1 MPSIKAQQR
10 QIHHTLPLQ
19 ISQSLKCHPKNQGN
33 TMSFRF
39 NALSYKDFLNPF
51 YAKAPILDNTYQNFL
66 QSLESYRQNL
76 LKNHSQNEDALVA
89 NALKPFLESLGFTT
103 QVKAKQ
109 KGKSEIDLAITQNDT
124 IEVIFEVKKP
134 NSNDFFTPN
143 NPNCK
148 ALHEC
153 ILYYLRERKNTNS
166 SLKFII
172 ITDCYH
178 FYIFSAKD
186 FEKLFHKNKEFQKL
200 FENFQNPNSLLKGNT
215 DEFYKEA
222 KSLLDSL
229 AYAQSLQT
237 SFNSSLDSNEVSL
250 NGLFWDLTPL
260 LAPQSTESQES
271 KDNPAFLTSFKI
283 FNKDFLLDCFNPND
297 ANDLNKKF
305 YDELL
310 YILGLTQ
317 STQNGKAI
325 IQESKESK
333 ESKASEG
340 TLFYAI
346 KSKLTNKDFE
356 DIIQYIILWL
366 NRILFLKLIESNL
379 VRFNNDTTLKFLNYE
394 KIDSFDKLSELF
406 FEILAKDYTQRNK
419 KSPFTYLP
427 YLNSS
432 LFQKQPIENTLQ
444 ISQLNNDLTLKY
456 YKNTQIKDTNYKPK
470 SGEVKL
476 LEYLFTFLNSFDF
489 GHISTDEEHS
499 ITHKDLINYSVLGSV
514 FERLNGY
521 KEGSY
526 YTPAYITYYMCK
538 QSLEKVVLDKFNAFL
553 DSDEKSLESLSN
565 LLFIKIKQNLSQKDE
580 IIKQAREILLSIK
593 ICDPA
598 VGSGYFLAT
607 ALNVMLEI
615 FSKLNLLGNIMLEI
629 QNDEIFV
636 RNSRFEIIEYK
647 RPTTEQDPNHKIQ
660 KELFTLK
667 KQIIESCLFGV
678 DINPN
683 SCEIAR
689 LRLWI
694 ELLKHSYYTLDSSLD
709 KSIHALQTLPNIDIN
724 IKCGNSL
731 ISYFEVNENN
741 SQGKPRENT
750 LKWLMAQDTGFAN
763 NFKKQIKIYKE
774 SVNAY
779 KEALKDKKEL
789 INTIE
794 NIKELFKN
802 TLLTTMKD
810 YKNLKKNLGE
820 FVSIYG
826 DSAFDMETPFG
837 MEMLRITRKQNFRF
851 QPDLENL
858 EPKKLDPK
866 GQKLLESI
874 HNDFES
880 LEKIRTSQS
889 FEWRFAFPEVLDNN
903 GDFLGFDLVIGNPP
917 YIRQEEIKHLKP
929 HLQKA
934 FSIYKSTSDI
944 YTYFFEQG
952 YKILKP
958 KALLSFITSNKYTR
972 AGYGEPL
979 RAFILANTQILHYI
993 DLNGLKIFDSA
1004 TVDTSIITFAKTPP
1018 SPESNFDYLA
1028 PTQPSLDTDELHAQP
1043 IHQSSLSKDSFI
1055 FQDQANQALKAKI
1068 ESLGTPLKEWDISI
1082 NYGIKTGYNEAF
1094 IIDSAK
1100 REEILNNCKDKS
1112 ERERTSKLIKKM
1124 LRGRDIKRYSYE
1136 WAGLWLICTFPSLN
1150 LDIEKYPSLK
1160 AYLESFRPRI
1170 DQSGEKGCRKK
1181 TSNKWFE
1188 TQDNIAYHEEFE
1200 KEKVVWAEMTNA
1212 PSFIYDNNSFFINQ
1226 TCYFLIHEHN
1236 KYLLGILNSNLI
1248 HSYMKSISS
1257 NLGDGAFRW
1266 IKQYIEKLPIPKI
1279 DSTNKALSDE
1289 IISLVKQILESK
1301 AKDPTT
1307 DTKELESKIDS
1318 LVYKLYHLT
1327 DDEIKIIEG
1336 K

>member
-1 MPSIKAQQR
+1 
-10 QIHHTLPLQ
+10 
-19 ISQSLKCHPKNQGN
+19 
-33 TMSFRF
+33 MSFRF

-76 LKNHSQNEDALVA
+76 LKNQNQNEDALVA

-172 ITDCYH
+172 ITNCYH

-222 KSLLDSL
+222 KSLLDSPQ
-229 AYAQSLQT
+229 YAQSLQT

-325 IQESKESK
+325 IQESK

-731 ISYFEVNENN
+731 VSYFEVNENN

-763 NFKKQIKIYKE
+763 NFKEQIKIYKE

-903 GDFLGFDLVIGNPP
+903 GDFKGFDLVIGNPP
-917 YIRQEEIKHLKP
+917 YISAPSQLENTNLALQRQTISNLK
-929 HLQKA
+929 K
-934 FSIYKSTSDI
+934 YKSLYQKWDLYIPFIELGISKLCKENAICAMIIPYPFTNQLYAKVLRDMITTSFNLYELADL
-944 YTYFFEQG
+944 QG
-952 YKILKP
+952 IKV
-958 KALLSFITSNKYTR
+958 
-972 AGYGEPL
+972 
-979 RAFILANTQILHYI
+979 
-993 DLNGLKIFDSA
+993 FDSA
-1004 TVDTSIITFAKTPP
+1004 VVTNCIIFVSKQKFKNKITISNANENLKIQATLEKT
-1018 SPESNFDYLA
+1018 Y
-1028 PTQPSLDTDELHAQP
+1028 DEL
-1043 IHQSSLSKDSFI
+1043 I
-1055 FQDQANQALKAKI
+1055 QDQKTLVFNTTAQNRKADKHQNLNT
-1068 ESLGTPLKEWDISI
+1068 LGDFCYIS
-1082 NYGIKTGYNEAF
+1082 YGLRPNSDEKT
-1094 IIDSAK
+1094 AK
-1100 REEILNNCKDKS
+1100 GEFKKDDLISNVKDKIHCKEYIEAKDMEKYAIKRIRYLEYNTPRS
-1112 ERERTSKLIKKM
+1112 PSKLC
-1124 LRGRDIKRYSYE
+1124 RP
-1136 WAGLWLICTFPSLN
+1136 TFPQLYENEKIMVNTIGKISCIFDTNNIIHNHSLTSCVLWKDLKGVENNSISGSVKKFSRFSRKEMEKLSLN
-1150 LDIEKYPSLK
+1150 MNLKY
-1160 AYLESFRPRI
+1160 I
-1170 DQSGEKGCRKK
+1170 
-1181 TSNKWFE
+1181 
-1188 TQDNIAYHEEFE
+1188 
-1200 KEKVVWAEMTNA
+1200 
-1212 PSFIYDNNSFFINQ
+1212 
-1226 TCYFLIHEHN
+1226 
-1236 KYLLGILNSNLI
+1236 LGILNSKYANILLANI
-1248 HSYMKSISS
+1248 RGDSI
-1257 NLGDGAFRW
+1257 NIYPEYLR
-1266 IKQYIEKLPIPKI
+1266 KLPIPKI

-1289 IISLVKQILESK
+1289 IISLVEQILDSK

-1307 DTKELESKIDS
+1307 DTKELESHIDS

-1327 DDEIKIIEG
+1327 DDEIKIIGG

>member
-76 LKNHSQNEDALVA
+76 LKNQNQNEDALVA

-153 ILYYLRERKNTNS
+153 ILYYLRERKNANS

-222 KSLLDSL
+222 KSLLDSPQ
-229 AYAQSLQT
+229 YAQSLQT

-260 LAPQSTESQES
+260 LAPQSAESKESKKSTESQKS
-271 KDNPAFLTSFKI
+271 QDNPAFLTSFKI

-325 IQESKESK
+325 IQESRESQ
-333 ESKASEG
+333 ASEG

-580 IIKQAREILLSIK
+580 ITKQAREILLSIK

-741 SQGKPRENT
+741 PQGKPRENT

-794 NIKELFKN
+794 NIKELFKS

-858 EPKKLDPK
+858 EPRKLDPK

-917 YIRQEEIKHLKP
+917 YISAPSQLENTNLALQRQTINNLK
-929 HLQKA
+929 K
-934 FSIYKSTSDI
+934 YKSLYQKWDLYIPFIELGISKLCKENAVCAMIIPYPFTNQLYAKVLRDMITTSFNLYELADL
-944 YTYFFEQG
+944 QG
-952 YKILKP
+952 IKV
-958 KALLSFITSNKYTR
+958 
-972 AGYGEPL
+972 
-979 RAFILANTQILHYI
+979 
-993 DLNGLKIFDSA
+993 FDSA
-1004 TVDTSIITFAKTPP
+1004 VVTNCIIFVSKQQFKNKITISNANENLKIRATLEKTY
-1018 SPESNFDYLA
+1018 DDL
-1028 PTQPSLDTDELHAQP
+1028 
-1043 IHQSSLSKDSFI
+1043 I
-1055 FQDQANQALKAKI
+1055 QDQKTLVFNTTAQNRITNKHQNLNT
-1068 ESLGTPLKEWDISI
+1068 LGDFCYISI
-1082 NYGIKTGYNEAF
+1082 GMVLNADEKT
-1094 IIDSAK
+1094 AK
-1100 REEILNNCKDKS
+1100 GEFKKDDLISNVKDKIHCKEYIEAKDMEKYTIKRIRYLEYNTPRS
-1112 ERERTSKLIKKM
+1112 PSKLRRPTFPQLYENEKILINKIGNIKAIFDKNNIFCDQTNRICILWKDLKGVENKSISGSIKKFSRFSRKEM
-1124 LRGRDIKRYSYE
+1124 EKL
-1136 WAGLWLICTFPSLN
+1136 SLN
-1150 LDIEKYPSLK
+1150 MNLKY
-1160 AYLESFRPRI
+1160 I
-1170 DQSGEKGCRKK
+1170 
-1181 TSNKWFE
+1181 
-1188 TQDNIAYHEEFE
+1188 
-1200 KEKVVWAEMTNA
+1200 
-1212 PSFIYDNNSFFINQ
+1212 
-1226 TCYFLIHEHN
+1226 
-1236 KYLLGILNSNLI
+1236 LGILNSK
-1248 HSYMKSISS
+1248 YS
-1257 NLGDGAFRW
+1257 NMLLNNIRGLGNID
-1266 IKQYIEKLPIPKI
+1266 INPEYLKNIPIPKI

-1289 IISLVKQILESK
+1289 IISLVEQILDSK
-1301 AKDPTT
+1301 AKDPTK
-1307 DTKELESKIDS
+1307 DTKELESKIDN
-1318 LVYKLYHLT
+1318 LVYTLYNLNE
-1327 DDEIKIIEG
+1327 DEIKIIEN
-1336 K
+1336 KE

>member
-1 MPSIKAQQR
+1 
-10 QIHHTLPLQ
+10 
-19 ISQSLKCHPKNQGN
+19 
-33 TMSFRF
+33 MSFRF

-76 LKNHSQNEDALVA
+76 LKNQNQNEDALVA

-222 KSLLDSL
+222 KSLLDSPQ
-229 AYAQSLQT
+229 YAQSLQT

-260 LAPQSTESQES
+260 LAPQSAESQES

-325 IQESKESK
+325 IQESRESQ
-333 ESKASEG
+333 ASEG

-553 DSDEKSLESLSN
+553 DSDEKSLEYLSN

-731 ISYFEVNENN
+731 VSYFEVNENN
-741 SQGKPRENT
+741 PQGKPRENT

-763 NFKKQIKIYKE
+763 NFKEQIKIYKE

-794 NIKELFKN
+794 NIKELFKS

-858 EPKKLDPK
+858 EPRKLDPK

-934 FSIYKSTSDI
+934 FSIYKGTSDI

-1018 SPESNFDYLA
+1018 SLESSFDYLA

-1043 IHQSSLSKDSFI
+1043 LHQSSLSKDSFI

-1112 ERERTSKLIKKM
+1112 ERTRTSKLIKKM

-1136 WAGLWLICTFPSLN
+1136 WVGLWLIFIPWHFPN
-1150 LDIEKYPSLK
+1150 VENPKTMQENEKDLQTQFPALYKHLISHK
-1160 AYLESFRPRI
+1160 
-1170 DQSGEKGCRKK
+1170 EKLSAR
-1181 TSNKWFE
+1181 NKDE
-1188 TQDNIAYHEEFE
+1188 TGIRYEWYCLQRWGANYHKEFE
-1200 KEKVVWAEMTNA
+1200 KEKIVWNPVSGEYLF
-1212 PSFIYDNNSFFINQ
+1212 SYLKDELYFNNSLFMMTTSSVNLSYILGLMNSTLYKWLVTQITNLVQ
-1226 TCYFLIHEHN
+1226 TGHYA
-1236 KYLLGILNSNLI
+1236 Y
-1248 HSYMKSISS
+1248 
-1257 NLGDGAFRW
+1257 GA
-1266 IKQYIEKLPIPKI
+1266 KDKIEKLPIPKI

-1289 IISLVKQILESK
+1289 IISLVEQILDSK
-1301 AKDPTT
+1301 AKDPTK
-1307 DTKELESKIDS
+1307 DTKELESHIDS

-1327 DDEIKIIEG
+1327 KDEIKIIEG

>member
-1 MPSIKAQQR
+1 
-10 QIHHTLPLQ
+10 
-19 ISQSLKCHPKNQGN
+19 
-33 TMSFRF
+33 MSFRF

-153 ILYYLRERKNTNS
+153 ILYYLRERKNANS

-200 FENFQNPNSLLKGNT
+200 FENFQNPNSLFKGNT

-222 KSLLDSL
+222 KSLLDSPQ
-229 AYAQSLQT
+229 YAQSLQT
-237 SFNSSLDSNEVSL
+237 SFNSNLDSNEVSL

-325 IQESKESK
+325 IQESK

-470 SGEVKL
+470 HGEVKL

-647 RPTTEQDPNHKIQ
+647 RPITEQDPNHKIQ

-794 NIKELFKN
+794 NIKELFKS

-934 FSIYKSTSDI
+934 FSIYKGTSDI

-972 AGYGEPL
+972 AGYGELL

-993 DLNGLKIFDSA
+993 DLNGLKVFDSA
-1004 TVDTSIITFAKTPP
+1004 VVDTSIITFAKTPP
-1018 SPESNFDYLA
+1018 SPESSFDYLA

-1043 IHQSSLSKDSFI
+1043 LHQSSLSKDSFI

-1112 ERERTSKLIKKM
+1112 EKTRTSKLIKKM

-1136 WAGLWLICTFPSLN
+1136 WVGLWLIIAKFGSHKFLQKDYPAIYNHLLQYKDKLEKRGQCTNKPATDKKPYTGQHHWLE
-1150 LDIEKYPSLK
+1150 LDNNPTDE
-1160 AYLESFRPRI
+1160 YLS
-1170 DQSGEKGCRKK
+1170 
-1181 TSNKWFE
+1181 
-1188 TQDNIAYHEEFE
+1188 HFE
-1200 KEKVVWAEMTNA
+1200 KEKISWQRVTQE
-1212 PSFIYDNNSFFINQ
+1212 PSFILEKEYILLDSMA
-1226 TCYFLIHEHN
+1226 FLTGD
-1236 KYLLGILNSNLI
+1236 KKDLVYLLGFLNSKLI
-1248 HSYMKSISS
+1248 FYYFKNIGHLYSDKGFLLS
-1257 NLGDGAFRW
+1257 N
-1266 IKQYIEKLPIPKI
+1266 QYVEKFPIPKI

-1289 IISLVKQILESK
+1289 IISLVEQILDSK

-1307 DTKELESKIDS
+1307 DTKELESHIDS

>member
-1 MPSIKAQQR
+1 
-10 QIHHTLPLQ
+10 
-19 ISQSLKCHPKNQGN
+19 
-33 TMSFRF
+33 MSFRF

-76 LKNHSQNEDALVA
+76 LKNYSQNEDALVA

-153 ILYYLRERKNTNS
+153 ILYYLRERKNANS

-237 SFNSSLDSNEVSL
+237 SFNSNLDSNEVSL

-260 LAPQSTESQES
+260 LAPQSAESKESKKSTESQES

-333 ESKASEG
+333 ASEG

-346 KSKLTNKDFE
+346 KSKFTNKDFE

-580 IIKQAREILLSIK
+580 ITKQAREILLSIK

-741 SQGKPRENT
+741 PQGKPRENT

-858 EPKKLDPK
+858 EPRKLDPK

-934 FSIYKSTSDI
+934 FSIYKGTSDI

-952 YKILKP
+952 YKILKS
-958 KALLSFITSNKYTR
+958 KALLSFITSNKYAR

-993 DLNGLKIFDSA
+993 DLNGLKVFDSA

-1018 SPESNFDYLA
+1018 SLESSFDYLA
-1028 PTQPSLDTDELHAQP
+1028 PTQPSLLDNQHHAQP

-1055 FQDQANQALKAKI
+1055 FQNQANQALKAKI

-1112 ERERTSKLIKKM
+1112 EKTRTSKLIKKM

-1136 WAGLWLICTFPSLN
+1136 WAELWLIFIPWHFPN
-1150 LDIEKYPSLK
+1150 VENPKTMQENEKDLQTQFPALYKHLISHK
-1160 AYLESFRPRI
+1160 
-1170 DQSGEKGCRKK
+1170 EKLSAR
-1181 TSNKWFE
+1181 NKDE
-1188 TQDNIAYHEEFE
+1188 TGIRYEWYCLQRWGANYHKEFE

-1248 HSYMKSISS
+1248 HIYMKSISS

-1289 IISLVKQILESK
+1289 IISLVGQILDSK

-1327 DDEIKIIEG
+1327 DDEIRIIEG

>member
-1 MPSIKAQQR
+1 
-10 QIHHTLPLQ
+10 
-19 ISQSLKCHPKNQGN
+19 
-33 TMSFRF
+33 MSFRF

-76 LKNHSQNEDALVA
+76 LKNQNQNEDALVA

-153 ILYYLRERKNTNS
+153 ILYYLRERKNANS

-222 KSLLDSL
+222 KSLLDFPQ
-229 AYAQSLQT
+229 YAQSLQT
-237 SFNSSLDSNEVSL
+237 SFNSNLDSNEVSL

-297 ANDLNKKF
+297 ANDLNQKF

-325 IQESKESK
+325 IQESRESQ
-333 ESKASEG
+333 ASEG

-694 ELLKHSYYTLDSSLD
+694 ELLKHSYYTLDSNLD

-763 NFKKQIKIYKE
+763 NFKEQIKIYKE

-858 EPKKLDPK
+858 EPRKLDPK

-917 YIRQEEIKHLKP
+917 YMQVPKGIFSATSFSYSEGKDKGKQNLYKVFVELSYNLGHQNSVVSLITQSSIMCDLSAQFTREMLLRETQMQYFIEFKKNQKLFTDVIQGVCIIEFIKTKP
-929 HLQKA
+929 NLTKPFKIA
-934 FSIYKSTSDI
+934 INNTESKLDKIN
-944 YTYFFEQG
+944 FEYISQ
-952 YKILKP
+952 
-958 KALLSFITSNKYTR
+958 A
-972 AGYGEPL
+972 
-979 RAFILANTQILHYI
+979 QILE
-993 DLNGLKIFDSA
+993 F
-1004 TVDTSIITFAKTPP
+1004 F
-1018 SPESNFDYLA
+1018 
-1028 PTQPSLDTDELHAQP
+1028 
-1043 IHQSSLSKDSFI
+1043 
-1055 FQDQANQALKAKI
+1055 
-1068 ESLGTPLKEWDISI
+1068 PL
-1082 NYGIKTGYNEAF
+1082 Y
-1094 IIDSAK
+1094 
-1100 REEILNNCKDKS
+1100 EIP
-1112 ERERTSKLIKKM
+1112 LIKKGEM
-1124 LRGRDIKRYSYE
+1124 SIVAKTKENKIPLKAVIDFSLQGNINTIHLKKIQSSSTTDIKIYKGAFCHRWYLDKEVWY
-1136 WAGLWLICTFPSLN
+1136 GLDNEITQKIYN
-1150 LDIEKYPSLK
+1150 KNKNQYIITTQNITGTTDKYRIH
-1160 AYLESFRPRI
+1160 ANFLESKNTKIIFLHSCNI
-1170 DQSGEKGCRKK
+1170 TYCKNEKDAK
-1181 TSNKWFE
+1181 
-1188 TQDNIAYHEEFE
+1188 ILVA
-1200 KEKVVWAEMTNA
+1200 
-1212 PSFIYDNNSFFINQ
+1212 
-1226 TCYFLIHEHN
+1226 L
-1236 KYLLGILNSNLI
+1236 LNSKLLNWL
-1248 HSYMKSISS
+1248 
-1257 NLGDGAFRW
+1257 FR
-1266 IKQYIEKLPIPKI
+1266 ITSTNNHVNIYELESLPIPKI

-1289 IISLVKQILESK
+1289 IISLVEQILESK

-1327 DDEIKIIEG
+1327 DDEIKIIEN
-1336 K
+1336 KE

>member
-1 MPSIKAQQR
+1 
-10 QIHHTLPLQ
+10 
-19 ISQSLKCHPKNQGN
+19 
-33 TMSFRF
+33 MSFRF

-76 LKNHSQNEDALVA
+76 LKNQNQNEDALVA

-153 ILYYLRERKNTNS
+153 ILYYLRERKNANS

-172 ITDCYH
+172 ITDCYR

-325 IQESKESK
+325 IQESR

-346 KSKLTNKDFE
+346 KSKLANKDFE

-789 INTIE
+789 INTIDK
-794 NIKELFKN
+794 IKELFKN

-917 YIRQEEIKHLKP
+917 YIRIQGLDRDSSQYYKKHFKVAN
-929 HLQKA
+929 KN
-934 FSIYKSTSDI
+934 YDI
-944 YTYFFEQG
+944 YILFVEQSFKLITQQGIIAFIMPHKWFNADFGLNLREFTKDKINKVISFGAFQVFDASTYTALQWFQNNSPSLKFIQADSNIKSQKEMAEFLLRIEEQDFKTIENVKLPSSFWNFKEDSNQEIFSKINQHISVKDIFSKIFQGLATSKDSVYFLKDCKENNNLIKG
-952 YKILKP
+952 YSKELDKEVELEKEILKP
-958 KALLSFITSNKYTR
+958 LLMGDSFHRYEKPISNSMVLFPYYKQEDMHQKTKMLLYSENELKTRFPKAWKYLK
-972 AGYGEPL
+972 ECESIL
-979 RAFILANTQILHYI
+979 RARENGRLSNDDLWWRYIYPKNQTLFDREKLLCPDICNNTH
-993 DLNGLKIFDSA
+993 
-1004 TVDTSIITFAKTPP
+1004 FA
-1018 SPESNFDYLA
+1018 
-1028 PTQPSLDTDELHAQP
+1028 LD
-1043 IHQSSLSKDSFI
+1043 
-1055 FQDQANQALKAKI
+1055 N
-1068 ESLGTPLKEWDISI
+1068 LGKFYFTTTI
-1082 NYGIKTGYNEAF
+1082 YGYVRNEEY
-1094 IIDSAK
+1094 K
-1100 REEILNNCKDKS
+1100 
-1112 ERERTSKLIKKM
+1112 
-1124 LRGRDIKRYSYE
+1124 
-1136 WAGLWLICTFPSLN
+1136 N
-1150 LDIEKYPSLK
+1150 LDY
-1160 AYLESFRPRI
+1160 
-1170 DQSGEKGCRKK
+1170 
-1181 TSNKWFE
+1181 
-1188 TQDNIAYHEEFE
+1188 
-1200 KEKVVWAEMTNA
+1200 
-1212 PSFIYDNNSFFINQ
+1212 
-1226 TCYFLIHEHN
+1226 
-1236 KYLLGILNSNLI
+1236 KYLMAILNSSLTWWFLQKT
-1248 HSYMKSISS
+1248 SVVMRGGFY
-1257 NLGDGAFRW
+1257 R
-1266 IKQYIEKLPIPKI
+1266 IKPAYIEKFCIPNI

-1289 IISLVKQILESK
+1289 IISLVEQILDSK

-1307 DTKELESKIDS
+1307 DTKELESHIDS
-1318 LVYKLYHLT
+1318 LVYKLYNLT
-1327 DDEIKIIEG
+1327 ESEIKIIEG

>member
-1 MPSIKAQQR
+1 
-10 QIHHTLPLQ
+10 
-19 ISQSLKCHPKNQGN
+19 
-33 TMSFRF
+33 MSFRF

-76 LKNHSQNEDALVA
+76 LKNQNQNEDALVA
-89 NALKPFLESLGFTT
+89 NVLKPFLESLGFTT

-124 IEVIFEVKKP
+124 IEVIFEVKKL

-153 ILYYLRERKNTNS
+153 ILYYLRERKNANS

-260 LAPQSTESQES
+260 LAPQSTESKES

-325 IQESKESK
+325 IQESRESQ
-333 ESKASEG
+333 ASEG

-741 SQGKPRENT
+741 PQGKPHENT

-934 FSIYKSTSDI
+934 FSIYKGTSDI

-993 DLNGLKIFDSA
+993 DLNGLKVFDSA

-1018 SPESNFDYLA
+1018 SLESSFDYLA
-1028 PTQPSLDTDELHAQP
+1028 PTQPSLLDNQHHAQP

-1248 HSYMKSISS
+1248 HIYMKSISS

-1289 IISLVKQILESK
+1289 IISLVEQILDSK

-1307 DTKELESKIDS
+1307 DTKELESHIDS

>member
-1 MPSIKAQQR
+1 
-10 QIHHTLPLQ
+10 
-19 ISQSLKCHPKNQGN
+19 
-33 TMSFRF
+33 MSFRF
-39 NALSYKDFLNPF
+39 NALSYKNFLNPF

-76 LKNHSQNEDALVA
+76 LKNQNQNEDALVA

-153 ILYYLRERKNTNS
+153 ILYYLRERKNANS

-172 ITDCYH
+172 ITDCYR

-325 IQESKESK
+325 IQESRESQ
-333 ESKASEG
+333 ASEG

-406 FEILAKDYTQRNK
+406 FEILAKNYTQRNK

-880 LEKIRTSQS
+880 LERIRTSQS

-1004 TVDTSIITFAKTPP
+1004 SVDTSIITFAKTPP
-1018 SPESNFDYLA
+1018 SLESSFDYLA
-1028 PTQPSLDTDELHAQP
+1028 PTQPSLLDNPHHAQP

-1100 REEILNNCKDKS
+1100 REGILNNCKDKS

-1136 WAGLWLICTFPSLN
+1136 WAGLWLIFIPWHFPN
-1150 LDIEKYPSLK
+1150 VENPKTMQENEKDLQTQFPALYKHLISHK
-1160 AYLESFRPRI
+1160 
-1170 DQSGEKGCRKK
+1170 EKLSAR
-1181 TSNKWFE
+1181 NKDE
-1188 TQDNIAYHEEFE
+1188 TGIRYEWYCLQRWGANYHEEFE
-1200 KEKVVWAEMTNA
+1200 KEKIVYPETTQGAYFV
-1212 PSFIYDNNSFFINQ
+1212 YDNNGLFIEK
-1226 TCYFLIHEHN
+1226 TAFILICKDL
-1236 KYLLGILNSNLI
+1236 KYLQGLLSSKTLMYYYKNFSQGCTLGTKG
-1248 HSYMKSISS
+1248 Y
-1257 NLGDGAFRW
+1257 
-1266 IKQYIEKLPIPKI
+1266 QYNKHALEKLPIPKI

-1289 IISLVKQILESK
+1289 IISLVEQILDSK

-1307 DTKELESKIDS
+1307 DTKELESHIDS

>member
-1 MPSIKAQQR
+1 
-10 QIHHTLPLQ
+10 
-19 ISQSLKCHPKNQGN
+19 
-33 TMSFRF
+33 MSFRF

-76 LKNHSQNEDALVA
+76 LKNQNQNEDALVA

-153 ILYYLRERKNTNS
+153 ILYYLRERKNANS

-260 LAPQSTESQES
+260 LAPQSTESKES

-325 IQESKESK
+325 IQESRESQ
-333 ESKASEG
+333 ASEG

-731 ISYFEVNENN
+731 VSYFEVNENN
-741 SQGKPRENT
+741 PQGKPRENT

-789 INTIE
+789 TNTIE
-794 NIKELFKN
+794 NIKELFKS

-917 YIRQEEIKHLKP
+917 YMQVPKGIFSATSFSYSEGKDKGKQNLYKVFVELSYNLGHQNSVVSLITQSSIMCDLSAQFTREMLLRETQMQYFIEFKKNQKLFTDVIQGVCIIEFIKTKP
-929 HLQKA
+929 NLTKPFKIA
-934 FSIYKSTSDI
+934 INNTESKLDKIN
-944 YTYFFEQG
+944 FEYISQ
-952 YKILKP
+952 
-958 KALLSFITSNKYTR
+958 A
-972 AGYGEPL
+972 
-979 RAFILANTQILHYI
+979 QILE
-993 DLNGLKIFDSA
+993 F
-1004 TVDTSIITFAKTPP
+1004 F
-1018 SPESNFDYLA
+1018 
-1028 PTQPSLDTDELHAQP
+1028 
-1043 IHQSSLSKDSFI
+1043 
-1055 FQDQANQALKAKI
+1055 
-1068 ESLGTPLKEWDISI
+1068 PL
-1082 NYGIKTGYNEAF
+1082 Y
-1094 IIDSAK
+1094 
-1100 REEILNNCKDKS
+1100 EIP
-1112 ERERTSKLIKKM
+1112 LIKKGEM
-1124 LRGRDIKRYSYE
+1124 SIVAKTKENKIPLKAVIDFSLQGNINTIHLKKIQSSSTTDIKIYKGAFCHRWYLDKEVWY
-1136 WAGLWLICTFPSLN
+1136 GLDNEITQKIYN
-1150 LDIEKYPSLK
+1150 KNKNQYIITTQNITGTTDKYRIH
-1160 AYLESFRPRI
+1160 ANFLESKNTKIIFLHSCNI
-1170 DQSGEKGCRKK
+1170 TYCKNEKDAK
-1181 TSNKWFE
+1181 
-1188 TQDNIAYHEEFE
+1188 ILVA
-1200 KEKVVWAEMTNA
+1200 
-1212 PSFIYDNNSFFINQ
+1212 
-1226 TCYFLIHEHN
+1226 L
-1236 KYLLGILNSNLI
+1236 LNSKLLNWL
-1248 HSYMKSISS
+1248 
-1257 NLGDGAFRW
+1257 FR
-1266 IKQYIEKLPIPKI
+1266 ITSTNNHVNIYELESLPIPKI

-1289 IISLVKQILESK
+1289 IISLVEQILESK

>member
-1 MPSIKAQQR
+1 M
-10 QIHHTLPLQ
+10 Q
-19 ISQSLKCHPKNQGN
+19 ISQSLKFHPKNQGN

-51 YAKAPILDNTYQNFL
+51 YAKEPILDNTYQNFL

-76 LKNHSQNEDALVA
+76 LKNQNQNEDALVA
-89 NALKPFLESLGFTT
+89 NTLKPFLESLGFTT

-153 ILYYLRERKNTNS
+153 ILYYLRERKNANS

-325 IQESKESK
+325 IQESRESQ
-333 ESKASEG
+333 ASEG

-470 SGEVKL
+470 HGEVKL

-741 SQGKPRENT
+741 PQGKPRENT

-794 NIKELFKN
+794 NIKELFKS

-903 GDFLGFDLVIGNPP
+903 GNFKGFDLVIGNPP
-917 YIRQEEIKHLKP
+917 YISAPSQLENTNLALQRQTISNLK
-929 HLQKA
+929 K
-934 FSIYKSTSDI
+934 YKSLYQKWDLYIPFIELGISKLCKENAICAMIIPYPFTNQLYAKVLRDMITTSFNLYELADL
-944 YTYFFEQG
+944 QG
-952 YKILKP
+952 IKV
-958 KALLSFITSNKYTR
+958 
-972 AGYGEPL
+972 
-979 RAFILANTQILHYI
+979 
-993 DLNGLKIFDSA
+993 FDSA
-1004 TVDTSIITFAKTPP
+1004 VVTNCIIFVSKQKFKNKITISNANENLKIQATLEKT
-1018 SPESNFDYLA
+1018 Y
-1028 PTQPSLDTDELHAQP
+1028 DEL
-1043 IHQSSLSKDSFI
+1043 I
-1055 FQDQANQALKAKI
+1055 QDQKTLVFNTTAQNRITNKHQNLNT
-1068 ESLGTPLKEWDISI
+1068 LGDFCYISI
-1082 NYGIKTGYNEAF
+1082 GMVLNADEKT
-1094 IIDSAK
+1094 AK
-1100 REEILNNCKDKS
+1100 GEFKKDDLISNVKDKIHCKEYIEAKDIEIYTIKRIRYLEYNTPRS
-1112 ERERTSKLIKKM
+1112 PSKLRRPTFPQLYENEKILINKIGNIKAIFDKNNIFCDQTNRICILWKDLKGVENNSISGSIKKFSRFSRKEM
-1124 LRGRDIKRYSYE
+1124 EKL
-1136 WAGLWLICTFPSLN
+1136 SLN
-1150 LDIEKYPSLK
+1150 MNLKY
-1160 AYLESFRPRI
+1160 I
-1170 DQSGEKGCRKK
+1170 
-1181 TSNKWFE
+1181 
-1188 TQDNIAYHEEFE
+1188 
-1200 KEKVVWAEMTNA
+1200 
-1212 PSFIYDNNSFFINQ
+1212 
-1226 TCYFLIHEHN
+1226 
-1236 KYLLGILNSNLI
+1236 LGILNSK
-1248 HSYMKSISS
+1248 YS
-1257 NLGDGAFRW
+1257 NMLLNNIRGLGNID
-1266 IKQYIEKLPIPKI
+1266 INPEYLKNIPIPKI

-1289 IISLVKQILESK
+1289 IISLVEQILDSK

-1307 DTKELESKIDS
+1307 DTKELESKIDF
-1318 LVYKLYHLT
+1318 LVYKLYNLT
-1327 DDEIKIIEG
+1327 ESEIKIIEG

>member
-1 MPSIKAQQR
+1 
-10 QIHHTLPLQ
+10 
-19 ISQSLKCHPKNQGN
+19 
-33 TMSFRF
+33 MSFRF

-76 LKNHSQNEDALVA
+76 LKNQNQNEDALVA

-153 ILYYLRERKNTNS
+153 ILYYLRECKNANS

-260 LAPQSTESQES
+260 LAPQSAESQES

-325 IQESKESK
+325 IQESRESQ
-333 ESKASEG
+333 ASEG

-419 KSPFTYLP
+419 KSLFTYLP

-763 NFKKQIKIYKE
+763 NFKEQIKIYKE

-794 NIKELFKN
+794 NIKELFKS

-858 EPKKLDPK
+858 EPRKLDPK

-903 GDFLGFDLVIGNPP
+903 GNFKGFDLVIGNPP
-917 YIRQEEIKHLKP
+917 YISAPSQLENTNLALQRQTISNLK
-929 HLQKA
+929 K
-934 FSIYKSTSDI
+934 YKSLYQKWDLYIPFIELGISKLCKENAICAMIIPYPFTNQLYAKVLRDMITTSFNLYELADL
-944 YTYFFEQG
+944 QG
-952 YKILKP
+952 IKV
-958 KALLSFITSNKYTR
+958 
-972 AGYGEPL
+972 
-979 RAFILANTQILHYI
+979 
-993 DLNGLKIFDSA
+993 FDSA
-1004 TVDTSIITFAKTPP
+1004 VVTNCIIFVSKQKFKNKITISNANENLKIQATLEKT
-1018 SPESNFDYLA
+1018 Y
-1028 PTQPSLDTDELHAQP
+1028 DEL
-1043 IHQSSLSKDSFI
+1043 I
-1055 FQDQANQALKAKI
+1055 QDQKTLVFNTTAQNRKADKHQNLNT
-1068 ESLGTPLKEWDISI
+1068 LGDFCYIS
-1082 NYGIKTGYNEAF
+1082 YGLRPNSDEKT
-1094 IIDSAK
+1094 AK
-1100 REEILNNCKDKS
+1100 GEFKKDDLISNVKDKIHCKEYIEAKDMEKYAIKRIRYLEYNTPRS
-1112 ERERTSKLIKKM
+1112 PSKLC
-1124 LRGRDIKRYSYE
+1124 RP
-1136 WAGLWLICTFPSLN
+1136 TFPQLYENEKIMVNTIGKISCIFDTNNIIHNHSLTSCVLWKDLKGVENNSISGSVKKFSRFSRKEMEKLSLN
-1150 LDIEKYPSLK
+1150 MNLKY
-1160 AYLESFRPRI
+1160 I
-1170 DQSGEKGCRKK
+1170 
-1181 TSNKWFE
+1181 
-1188 TQDNIAYHEEFE
+1188 
-1200 KEKVVWAEMTNA
+1200 
-1212 PSFIYDNNSFFINQ
+1212 
-1226 TCYFLIHEHN
+1226 
-1236 KYLLGILNSNLI
+1236 LGILNSKYANILLANI
-1248 HSYMKSISS
+1248 RGDSI
-1257 NLGDGAFRW
+1257 NIYPEYLR
-1266 IKQYIEKLPIPKI
+1266 KLPIPKI

-1289 IISLVKQILESK
+1289 IISLVEQILDSK

-1307 DTKELESKIDS
+1307 DTKELESHIDS

-1327 DDEIKIIEG
+1327 KDEIKIIEG

>member
-1 MPSIKAQQR
+1 M
-10 QIHHTLPLQ
+10 TL
-19 ISQSLKCHPKNQGN
+19 
-33 TMSFRF
+33 
-39 NALSYKDFLNPF
+39 
-51 YAKAPILDNTYQNFL
+51 
-66 QSLESYRQNL
+66 
-76 LKNHSQNEDALVA
+76 
-89 NALKPFLESLGFTT
+89 
-103 QVKAKQ
+103 
-109 KGKSEIDLAITQNDT
+109 

-153 ILYYLRERKNTNS
+153 ILYYLRERKNANS

-237 SFNSSLDSNEVSL
+237 SFNSNLDSNEVSL

-260 LAPQSTESQES
+260 LAPQSTESKES

-325 IQESKESK
+325 IQESRESQ
-333 ESKASEG
+333 ASEG

-741 SQGKPRENT
+741 PQGKPRENT

-763 NFKKQIKIYKE
+763 NFKEQIKIYKE

-789 INTIE
+789 INTIDK
-794 NIKELFKN
+794 IKELFKS

-858 EPKKLDPK
+858 EPRKLDPK

-917 YIRQEEIKHLKP
+917 YISAPSQLENTNLALQRQTISNLK
-929 HLQKA
+929 K
-934 FSIYKSTSDI
+934 YKSLYQKWDLYIPFIELGISKLCKENAICAMIIPYPFTNQLYAKVLRDMITTSFNLYELADL
-944 YTYFFEQG
+944 QG
-952 YKILKP
+952 IKV
-958 KALLSFITSNKYTR
+958 
-972 AGYGEPL
+972 
-979 RAFILANTQILHYI
+979 
-993 DLNGLKIFDSA
+993 FDSA
-1004 TVDTSIITFAKTPP
+1004 VVTNCIIFVSKQKFKNKITISNANENLKIQATLEKT
-1018 SPESNFDYLA
+1018 Y
-1028 PTQPSLDTDELHAQP
+1028 DEL
-1043 IHQSSLSKDSFI
+1043 I
-1055 FQDQANQALKAKI
+1055 QDQKTLVFNTTAQNRKADKHQNLNT
-1068 ESLGTPLKEWDISI
+1068 LGDFCYIS
-1082 NYGIKTGYNEAF
+1082 YGLRPNSDEKT
-1094 IIDSAK
+1094 AK
-1100 REEILNNCKDKS
+1100 GEFKKDDLISNVKDKIHCKEYIEAKDMEKYAIKRIRYLEYNTPRS
-1112 ERERTSKLIKKM
+1112 PSKLC
-1124 LRGRDIKRYSYE
+1124 RP
-1136 WAGLWLICTFPSLN
+1136 TFPQLYENEKIMVNTIGKISCIFDTNNIIHNHSLTSCVLWKDLKGVENNSISGSVKKFSRFSRKEMEKLSLN
-1150 LDIEKYPSLK
+1150 MNLKY
-1160 AYLESFRPRI
+1160 I
-1170 DQSGEKGCRKK
+1170 
-1181 TSNKWFE
+1181 
-1188 TQDNIAYHEEFE
+1188 
-1200 KEKVVWAEMTNA
+1200 
-1212 PSFIYDNNSFFINQ
+1212 
-1226 TCYFLIHEHN
+1226 
-1236 KYLLGILNSNLI
+1236 LGILNSKYANILLANI
-1248 HSYMKSISS
+1248 RGDSI
-1257 NLGDGAFRW
+1257 NIYPEYLR
-1266 IKQYIEKLPIPKI
+1266 KLPIPKI

-1289 IISLVKQILESK
+1289 IISLVEQILDSK

-1307 DTKELESKIDS
+1307 DTKELESHIDS

>member
-1 MPSIKAQQR
+1 
-10 QIHHTLPLQ
+10 
-19 ISQSLKCHPKNQGN
+19 
-33 TMSFRF
+33 MSFRF

-76 LKNHSQNEDALVA
+76 LKNQNQNEDALVA

-153 ILYYLRERKNTNS
+153 ILYYLRERKNANS

-297 ANDLNKKF
+297 ANDLNQKF

-325 IQESKESK
+325 IQESRESQ
-333 ESKASEG
+333 ASEG

-470 SGEVKL
+470 HGEVKL

-794 NIKELFKN
+794 NIKELFKS

-903 GDFLGFDLVIGNPP
+903 GDFKGFDLVIGNPP
-917 YIRQEEIKHLKP
+917 YISAPSQLENTNLALQRQTISNLK
-929 HLQKA
+929 K
-934 FSIYKSTSDI
+934 YKSLYQKWDLYIPFIELGISKLCKENAICAMIIPYPFTNQLYAKVLRDMITTSFNLYELADL
-944 YTYFFEQG
+944 QG
-952 YKILKP
+952 IKV
-958 KALLSFITSNKYTR
+958 
-972 AGYGEPL
+972 
-979 RAFILANTQILHYI
+979 
-993 DLNGLKIFDSA
+993 FDSA
-1004 TVDTSIITFAKTPP
+1004 VVTNCIIFVSKQKFKNKITISNANENLKIQATLEKT
-1018 SPESNFDYLA
+1018 Y
-1028 PTQPSLDTDELHAQP
+1028 DEL
-1043 IHQSSLSKDSFI
+1043 I
-1055 FQDQANQALKAKI
+1055 QDQKTLVFNTTAQNRITNKHQNLNT
-1068 ESLGTPLKEWDISI
+1068 LGDFCYISI
-1082 NYGIKTGYNEAF
+1082 GMVLNADEKT
-1094 IIDSAK
+1094 AK
-1100 REEILNNCKDKS
+1100 GEFKKDDLISNVKDKIHCK
-1112 ERERTSKLIKKM
+1112 EYIEAK
-1124 LRGRDIKRYSYE
+1124 
-1136 WAGLWLICTFPSLN
+1136 
-1150 LDIEKYPSLK
+1150 DIEKYTIK
-1160 AYLESFRPRI
+1160 RIRYLEYNTPRSPSKLRRPTFPQLYENEKILINKIGNIKAIFDKNNIFCDQTNRI
-1170 DQSGEKGCRKK
+1170 CILWKDLKGV
-1181 TSNKWFE
+1181 E
-1188 TQDNIAYHEEFE
+1188 
-1200 KEKVVWAEMTNA
+1200 
-1212 PSFIYDNNSFFINQ
+1212 NNSISGSIKKFSRFSRKEMEKLSLNMN
-1226 TCYFLIHEHN
+1226 L
-1236 KYLLGILNSNLI
+1236 KYILGILNSK
-1248 HSYMKSISS
+1248 YS
-1257 NLGDGAFRW
+1257 NMLLNNIRGLGNID
-1266 IKQYIEKLPIPKI
+1266 INPEYLKNIPIPKI

-1289 IISLVKQILESK
+1289 IISLVEQILDSK

-1307 DTKELESKIDS
+1307 DTKELESKIDF

>member
-1 MPSIKAQQR
+1 
-10 QIHHTLPLQ
+10 
-19 ISQSLKCHPKNQGN
+19 
-33 TMSFRF
+33 MSFRF

-76 LKNHSQNEDALVA
+76 LKNQNQNEDALVA

-124 IEVIFEVKKP
+124 TEVIFEVKKP

-172 ITDCYH
+172 ITNCYH

-200 FENFQNPNSLLKGNT
+200 FENFQNPNSLFKGNT

-325 IQESKESK
+325 IQESRESQ
-333 ESKASEG
+333 ASEG

-444 ISQLNNDLTLKY
+444 ISQLNNNLTLKY
-456 YKNTQIKDTNYKPK
+456 YKNTQIKDTSYKPK
-470 SGEVKL
+470 HGEVKL

-553 DSDEKSLESLSN
+553 DSDEKNLESLSN

-763 NFKKQIKIYKE
+763 NFKEQIKIYKE

-794 NIKELFKN
+794 NIKELFKS

-903 GDFLGFDLVIGNPP
+903 GNFKGFDLVIGNPP
-917 YIRQEEIKHLKP
+917 YMQVPKGIFSATSFSYSEGKDKGKQNLYKVFVELSYNLGHQNSVVSLITQSSIMCDLSAQFTREMLLRETQMQYFIEFKKNQKLFTDVIQGVCIIEFIKTKP
-929 HLQKA
+929 NLTKPFKIA
-934 FSIYKSTSDI
+934 INNTESKLDKIN
-944 YTYFFEQG
+944 FEYISQ
-952 YKILKP
+952 
-958 KALLSFITSNKYTR
+958 A
-972 AGYGEPL
+972 
-979 RAFILANTQILHYI
+979 QILE
-993 DLNGLKIFDSA
+993 F
-1004 TVDTSIITFAKTPP
+1004 F
-1018 SPESNFDYLA
+1018 
-1028 PTQPSLDTDELHAQP
+1028 
-1043 IHQSSLSKDSFI
+1043 
-1055 FQDQANQALKAKI
+1055 
-1068 ESLGTPLKEWDISI
+1068 PL
-1082 NYGIKTGYNEAF
+1082 Y
-1094 IIDSAK
+1094 
-1100 REEILNNCKDKS
+1100 EIP
-1112 ERERTSKLIKKM
+1112 LIKKGEM
-1124 LRGRDIKRYSYE
+1124 SIVAKTKENKIPLKAVIDFSLQGNINTIHLKKIQSSSTTDIKIYKGAFCHRWYLDKEVWYGLDNEITQKIYNKNKNQYIITTQNITGTTDKYRIHANFVETKNTKIIFLDSCNITYCKNEKDAKILVALLNSKLLNWLFRITSTNNHVNIYE
-1136 WAGLWLICTFPSLN
+1136 
-1150 LDIEKYPSLK
+1150 
-1160 AYLESFRPRI
+1160 LES
-1170 DQSGEKGCRKK
+1170 
-1181 TSNKWFE
+1181 
-1188 TQDNIAYHEEFE
+1188 
-1200 KEKVVWAEMTNA
+1200 
-1212 PSFIYDNNSFFINQ
+1212 
-1226 TCYFLIHEHN
+1226 
-1236 KYLLGILNSNLI
+1236 
-1248 HSYMKSISS
+1248 
-1257 NLGDGAFRW
+1257 
-1266 IKQYIEKLPIPKI
+1266 LPIPKI

-1289 IISLVKQILESK
+1289 IISLVEQILESK

>member
-1 MPSIKAQQR
+1 
-10 QIHHTLPLQ
+10 
-19 ISQSLKCHPKNQGN
+19 
-33 TMSFRF
+33 MSFRF

-76 LKNHSQNEDALVA
+76 LKNQNQNEDALVA

-109 KGKSEIDLAITQNDT
+109 KGKSEIDLAITQNNT

-172 ITDCYH
+172 ITNCYR

-200 FENFQNPNSLLKGNT
+200 FENFQNPNSLFKGNT

-222 KSLLDSL
+222 KSLLDSPQ
-229 AYAQSLQT
+229 YAQSLQT
-237 SFNSSLDSNEVSL
+237 SFNSNLDSNEVSL

-325 IQESKESK
+325 IQESRESQ
-333 ESKASEG
+333 ASEG

-636 RNSRFEIIEYK
+636 RNSHFEIIEYK
-647 RPTTEQDPNHKIQ
+647 RPTIEQDPNHKIQ

-763 NFKKQIKIYKE
+763 NFKEQIKIYKE

-794 NIKELFKN
+794 NIKELFKS

-903 GDFLGFDLVIGNPP
+903 GDFKGFDLVIGNPP
-917 YIRQEEIKHLKP
+917 YISAPSQLENTNLALQRQTISNLK
-929 HLQKA
+929 K
-934 FSIYKSTSDI
+934 YKSLYQKWDLYIPFIELGISKLCKENAICAMIIPYPFTNQLYAKVLRDMITTSFNLYELADL
-944 YTYFFEQG
+944 QG
-952 YKILKP
+952 IKV
-958 KALLSFITSNKYTR
+958 
-972 AGYGEPL
+972 
-979 RAFILANTQILHYI
+979 
-993 DLNGLKIFDSA
+993 FDSA
-1004 TVDTSIITFAKTPP
+1004 VVTNCIIFVSKQKFKNKITISNANENLKIQATLEKT
-1018 SPESNFDYLA
+1018 Y
-1028 PTQPSLDTDELHAQP
+1028 DEL
-1043 IHQSSLSKDSFI
+1043 I
-1055 FQDQANQALKAKI
+1055 QDQTTLVFNTTAQNRITNKHQNLNT
-1068 ESLGTPLKEWDISI
+1068 LGDFCYISI
-1082 NYGIKTGYNEAF
+1082 GMVLNADEKT
-1094 IIDSAK
+1094 AK
-1100 REEILNNCKDKS
+1100 GEFKKDDLISNVKDKIHCK
-1112 ERERTSKLIKKM
+1112 EYIEAK
-1124 LRGRDIKRYSYE
+1124 
-1136 WAGLWLICTFPSLN
+1136 
-1150 LDIEKYPSLK
+1150 DIEKYTIK
-1160 AYLESFRPRI
+1160 RIRYLEYNTPRSPSKLRRPTFPQLYENEKILINKIGNIKAIFDKNNIFCDQTNRI
-1170 DQSGEKGCRKK
+1170 CILWKDLKGV
-1181 TSNKWFE
+1181 E
-1188 TQDNIAYHEEFE
+1188 
-1200 KEKVVWAEMTNA
+1200 
-1212 PSFIYDNNSFFINQ
+1212 NNSISGSIKKFSRFSRKEMEKLSLNMN
-1226 TCYFLIHEHN
+1226 L
-1236 KYLLGILNSNLI
+1236 KYILGILNSK
-1248 HSYMKSISS
+1248 YS
-1257 NLGDGAFRW
+1257 NMLLNNIRGLGNID
-1266 IKQYIEKLPIPKI
+1266 INPEYLKNIPIPKI

-1289 IISLVKQILESK
+1289 IISLVEQILDSK
-1301 AKDPTT
+1301 AKDPTK
-1307 DTKELESKIDS
+1307 DTKELESKIDN
-1318 LVYKLYHLT
+1318 LVYTLYNLNE
-1327 DDEIKIIEG
+1327 DEIKIIEN
-1336 K
+1336 KE

>member
-1 MPSIKAQQR
+1 M
-10 QIHHTLPLQ
+10 Q
-19 ISQSLKCHPKNQGN
+19 ISQSLKFHPKNQGN

-76 LKNHSQNEDALVA
+76 LKNQNQNEDALVA

-153 ILYYLRERKNTNS
+153 ILYYLRERKNANS

-325 IQESKESK
+325 IQESKESQ
-333 ESKASEG
+333 ASEG

-489 GHISTDEEHS
+489 GHITTDEEHS

-580 IIKQAREILLSIK
+580 ITKQAREILLSIK

-741 SQGKPRENT
+741 PQGKPRENT

-763 NFKKQIKIYKE
+763 NFKEQIKIYKE

-789 INTIE
+789 INTIDK
-794 NIKELFKN
+794 IKELFKS

-858 EPKKLDPK
+858 EPRKLDPK

-917 YIRQEEIKHLKP
+917 YISAPSQLENTNLALQRQTISNLK
-929 HLQKA
+929 K
-934 FSIYKSTSDI
+934 YKSLYQKWDLYIPFIELGISKLCKENAICAMIIPYPFTNQLYAKVLRDMITTSFNLYELADL
-944 YTYFFEQG
+944 QG
-952 YKILKP
+952 IKV
-958 KALLSFITSNKYTR
+958 
-972 AGYGEPL
+972 
-979 RAFILANTQILHYI
+979 
-993 DLNGLKIFDSA
+993 FDSA
-1004 TVDTSIITFAKTPP
+1004 VVTNCIIFVSKQKFKNKITISNANENLKIQATLEKT
-1018 SPESNFDYLA
+1018 Y
-1028 PTQPSLDTDELHAQP
+1028 DEL
-1043 IHQSSLSKDSFI
+1043 I
-1055 FQDQANQALKAKI
+1055 QDQKTLVFNTTAQNRKADKHQNLNT
-1068 ESLGTPLKEWDISI
+1068 LGDFCYIS
-1082 NYGIKTGYNEAF
+1082 YGLRPNSDEKT
-1094 IIDSAK
+1094 AK
-1100 REEILNNCKDKS
+1100 GEFKKDDLISNVKDKIHCKEYIEAKDMEKYAIKRIRYLEYNTPRS
-1112 ERERTSKLIKKM
+1112 PSKLC
-1124 LRGRDIKRYSYE
+1124 RP
-1136 WAGLWLICTFPSLN
+1136 TFPQLYENEKIMVNTIGKISCIFDTNNIIHNHSLTSCVLWKDLKGVENNSISGSVKKFSRFSRKEMEKLSLN
-1150 LDIEKYPSLK
+1150 MNLKY
-1160 AYLESFRPRI
+1160 I
-1170 DQSGEKGCRKK
+1170 
-1181 TSNKWFE
+1181 
-1188 TQDNIAYHEEFE
+1188 
-1200 KEKVVWAEMTNA
+1200 
-1212 PSFIYDNNSFFINQ
+1212 
-1226 TCYFLIHEHN
+1226 
-1236 KYLLGILNSNLI
+1236 LGILNSKYANILLANI
-1248 HSYMKSISS
+1248 RGDSI
-1257 NLGDGAFRW
+1257 NIYPEYLR
-1266 IKQYIEKLPIPKI
+1266 KLPIPKI

-1289 IISLVKQILESK
+1289 IISLVEQILDSK

-1307 DTKELESKIDS
+1307 DTKELESHIDS

>member
-1 MPSIKAQQR
+1 
-10 QIHHTLPLQ
+10 
-19 ISQSLKCHPKNQGN
+19 
-33 TMSFRF
+33 MSFRF

-76 LKNHSQNEDALVA
+76 LKNQNQNEDALVA

-153 ILYYLRERKNTNS
+153 ILYYLRERKNANS

-222 KSLLDSL
+222 KSLLDSPQ
-229 AYAQSLQT
+229 YAQSLQT
-237 SFNSSLDSNEVSL
+237 SFNSNLDSNEVSL

-271 KDNPAFLTSFKI
+271 QDNPAFLTSFKI

-325 IQESKESK
+325 IQESRESQ
-333 ESKASEG
+333 ASEG

-489 GHISTDEEHS
+489 GHISIDEEHS

-565 LLFIKIKQNLSQKDE
+565 LLFTKIKQNLSQKDE

-694 ELLKHSYYTLDSSLD
+694 ELLKHSYYTPDSSLD

-763 NFKKQIKIYKE
+763 NFKEQIKIYKE

-858 EPKKLDPK
+858 EPKKLDLK
-866 GQKLLESI
+866 GQKLLETI

-917 YIRQEEIKHLKP
+917 YIDSEYMKKYMPNERDILKKNFKTTKGNWDIYIPFIEQFIKILNREGMFCFIAPDKWLSKP
-929 HLQKA
+929 FGLELRK
-934 FSIYKSTSDI
+934 SIYKYLYLIKKTGDVFDSALIDSIVAVGCKRIFSESIEFLFENKKNVIHKENVNEKNNFSLDCFYTHINLLNKIEQFQVLKNICECENACSTSET
-944 YTYFFEQG
+944 YTLKHYIQEMHNDYKIQDFFKIINTG
-952 YKILKP
+952 TIGKYVSKFDNKPMKYLRKSILKP
-958 KALLSFITSNKYTR
+958 VCSKSDFLNNFGKKYTR
-972 AGYGEPL
+972 IAQSNKIIIKGL
-979 RAFILANTQILHYI
+979 TLLDCCL
-993 DLNGLKIFDSA
+993 DLNSEVIPAKGTLVIVSNDKNLLK
-1004 TVDTSIITFAKTPP
+1004 
-1018 SPESNFDYLA
+1018 
-1028 PTQPSLDTDELHAQP
+1028 
-1043 IHQSSLSKDSFI
+1043 FI
-1055 FQDQANQALKAKI
+1055 VA
-1068 ESLGTPLKEWDISI
+1068 
-1082 NYGIKTGYNEAF
+1082 
-1094 IIDSAK
+1094 
-1100 REEILNNCKDKS
+1100 
-1112 ERERTSKLIKKM
+1112 
-1124 LRGRDIKRYSYE
+1124 
-1136 WAGLWLICTFPSLN
+1136 
-1150 LDIEKYPSLK
+1150 
-1160 AYLESFRPRI
+1160 
-1170 DQSGEKGCRKK
+1170 
-1181 TSNKWFE
+1181 
-1188 TQDNIAYHEEFE
+1188 
-1200 KEKVVWAEMTNA
+1200 
-1212 PSFIYDNNSFFINQ
+1212 
-1226 TCYFLIHEHN
+1226 
-1236 KYLLGILNSNLI
+1236 ILNSPLAFFYI
-1248 HSYMKSISS
+1248 KEKHQS
-1257 NLGDGAFRW
+1257 NNYCGGINFTKDMFNCF
-1266 IKQYIEKLPIPKI
+1266 PIPKI

-1289 IISLVKQILESK
+1289 IISLVEQILDSK
-1301 AKDPTT
+1301 AKDPTK
-1307 DTKELESKIDS
+1307 DTKELESHIDS

>member
-1 MPSIKAQQR
+1 
-10 QIHHTLPLQ
+10 
-19 ISQSLKCHPKNQGN
+19 
-33 TMSFRF
+33 MSFRF

-76 LKNHSQNEDALVA
+76 LKNYSQNEDALVA

-153 ILYYLRERKNTNS
+153 ILYYLRERKNANS

-325 IQESKESK
+325 IQESRESQ
-333 ESKASEG
+333 ASEG

-741 SQGKPRENT
+741 PQGKPRENT

-858 EPKKLDPK
+858 EPRKLDPK

-934 FSIYKSTSDI
+934 FSIYKGTSDI

-1018 SPESNFDYLA
+1018 SLKSSFDYLA

-1043 IHQSSLSKDSFI
+1043 LHQSSLSKDSFI

-1068 ESLGTPLKEWDISI
+1068 ESLGTPLKDWDISI
-1082 NYGIKTGYNEAF
+1082 YRGILTGYNEAF

-1112 ERERTSKLIKKM
+1112 EKTRTSRLIKKM

-1136 WAGLWLICTFPSLN
+1136 WAELWLICTFPSLN

-1200 KEKVVWAEMTNA
+1200 KEKISWQRVTQE
-1212 PSFIYDNNSFFINQ
+1212 PSFILEKEYILLDSMA
-1226 TCYFLIHEHN
+1226 FLTGD
-1236 KYLLGILNSNLI
+1236 KKDLAYLLGFLNSKLI
-1248 HSYMKSISS
+1248 FYYFKNIGHLYSDKGFLLS
-1257 NLGDGAFRW
+1257 N
-1266 IKQYIEKLPIPKI
+1266 QYVEKFPIPKI

-1289 IISLVKQILESK
+1289 IISLVEQILDSK

-1318 LVYKLYHLT
+1318 LVYKLYNLT
-1327 DDEIKIIEG
+1327 ESEIKIIEN
-1336 K
+1336 KE

>member
-1 MPSIKAQQR
+1 M
-10 QIHHTLPLQ
+10 Q
-19 ISQSLKCHPKNQGN
+19 ISQSLKFHPKNQGN

-76 LKNHSQNEDALVA
+76 LKNQNQNEDALVA

-153 ILYYLRERKNTNS
+153 ILYYLRECKNANS

-260 LAPQSTESQES
+260 LAPQSAESQES

-325 IQESKESK
+325 IQESRESQ
-333 ESKASEG
+333 ASEG

-419 KSPFTYLP
+419 KSLFTYLP

-763 NFKKQIKIYKE
+763 NFKEQIKIYKE

-794 NIKELFKN
+794 NIKELFKS

-858 EPKKLDPK
+858 EPRKLDPK

-903 GDFLGFDLVIGNPP
+903 GNFKGFDLVIGNPP
-917 YIRQEEIKHLKP
+917 YISAPSQLENTNLALQRQTISNLK
-929 HLQKA
+929 K
-934 FSIYKSTSDI
+934 YKSLYQKWDLYIPFIELGISKLCKENAICAMIIPYPFTNQLYAKVLRDMITTSFNLYELADL
-944 YTYFFEQG
+944 QG
-952 YKILKP
+952 IKV
-958 KALLSFITSNKYTR
+958 
-972 AGYGEPL
+972 
-979 RAFILANTQILHYI
+979 
-993 DLNGLKIFDSA
+993 FDSA
-1004 TVDTSIITFAKTPP
+1004 VVTNCIIFVSKQKFKNKITISNANENLKIQATLEKT
-1018 SPESNFDYLA
+1018 Y
-1028 PTQPSLDTDELHAQP
+1028 DEL
-1043 IHQSSLSKDSFI
+1043 I
-1055 FQDQANQALKAKI
+1055 QDQKTLVFNTTAQNRKADKHQNLNT
-1068 ESLGTPLKEWDISI
+1068 LGDFCYIS
-1082 NYGIKTGYNEAF
+1082 YGLRPNSDEKT
-1094 IIDSAK
+1094 AK
-1100 REEILNNCKDKS
+1100 GEFKKDDLISNVKDKIHCKEYIEAKDMEKYAIKRIRYLEYNTPRS
-1112 ERERTSKLIKKM
+1112 PSKLC
-1124 LRGRDIKRYSYE
+1124 RP
-1136 WAGLWLICTFPSLN
+1136 TFPQLYENEKIMVNTIGKISCIFDTNNIIHNHSLTSCVLWKDLKGVENNSISGSVKKFSRFSRKEMEKLSLN
-1150 LDIEKYPSLK
+1150 MNLKY
-1160 AYLESFRPRI
+1160 I
-1170 DQSGEKGCRKK
+1170 
-1181 TSNKWFE
+1181 
-1188 TQDNIAYHEEFE
+1188 
-1200 KEKVVWAEMTNA
+1200 
-1212 PSFIYDNNSFFINQ
+1212 
-1226 TCYFLIHEHN
+1226 
-1236 KYLLGILNSNLI
+1236 LGILNSKYANILLANI
-1248 HSYMKSISS
+1248 RGDSI
-1257 NLGDGAFRW
+1257 NIYPEYLR
-1266 IKQYIEKLPIPKI
+1266 KLPIPKI

-1289 IISLVKQILESK
+1289 IISLVEQILDSK

-1307 DTKELESKIDS
+1307 DTKELESHIDS

-1327 DDEIKIIEG
+1327 KDEIKIIEG

>member
-1 MPSIKAQQR
+1 
-10 QIHHTLPLQ
+10 
-19 ISQSLKCHPKNQGN
+19 
-33 TMSFRF
+33 MSFRF

-76 LKNHSQNEDALVA
+76 LKNQNQNEDALVA

-124 IEVIFEVKKP
+124 IEVIFEIKKP

-153 ILYYLRERKNTNS
+153 ILYYLRERKNANS

-222 KSLLDSL
+222 KSLLDSPQ
-229 AYAQSLQT
+229 YAQSLQ
-237 SFNSSLDSNEVSL
+237 SFNSNLDSNEVSL

-260 LAPQSTESQES
+260 LAPQSAESKESKKSTESQES

-325 IQESKESK
+325 IQESRESQ
-333 ESKASEG
+333 ASEG

-763 NFKKQIKIYKE
+763 NFKEQIKIYKE

-789 INTIE
+789 INTIA

-858 EPKKLDPK
+858 EPRKLDPK

-874 HNDFES
+874 RNDFES

-903 GDFLGFDLVIGNPP
+903 GNFKGFDLVIGNPP
-917 YIRQEEIKHLKP
+917 YISAPSQLENTNLALQRQTISNLK
-929 HLQKA
+929 K
-934 FSIYKSTSDI
+934 YKSLYQKWDLYIPFIELGISKLCKENAICAMIIPYPFTNQLYAKVLRDMITTSFNLYELADL
-944 YTYFFEQG
+944 QG
-952 YKILKP
+952 IKV
-958 KALLSFITSNKYTR
+958 
-972 AGYGEPL
+972 
-979 RAFILANTQILHYI
+979 
-993 DLNGLKIFDSA
+993 FDSA
-1004 TVDTSIITFAKTPP
+1004 VVTNCIIFVSKQKFKNKITISNANENLKIQATLEKT
-1018 SPESNFDYLA
+1018 Y
-1028 PTQPSLDTDELHAQP
+1028 DEL
-1043 IHQSSLSKDSFI
+1043 I
-1055 FQDQANQALKAKI
+1055 QDQKTLVFNTTAQNRITNKHQNLNT
-1068 ESLGTPLKEWDISI
+1068 LGDFCYISI
-1082 NYGIKTGYNEAF
+1082 GMVLNADEKT
-1094 IIDSAK
+1094 AK
-1100 REEILNNCKDKS
+1100 GEFKKDDLISNVKDKIHCK
-1112 ERERTSKLIKKM
+1112 EYIEAK
-1124 LRGRDIKRYSYE
+1124 
-1136 WAGLWLICTFPSLN
+1136 
-1150 LDIEKYPSLK
+1150 DIEKYTIK
-1160 AYLESFRPRI
+1160 RIRYLEYNTPRSPSKLRRPTFP
-1170 DQSGEKGCRKK
+1170 QLYENEKIFCNRLGNLQCSY
-1181 TSNKWFE
+1181 SNKKILHNDSIICCVLWKDLKGVENSSISGSVKKFSRFSRKE
-1188 TQDNIAYHEEFE
+1188 MEELSLN
-1200 KEKVVWAEMTNA
+1200 MN
-1212 PSFIYDNNSFFINQ
+1212 
-1226 TCYFLIHEHN
+1226 L
-1236 KYLLGILNSNLI
+1236 KYILGILNSKYGDTLL
-1248 HSYMKSISS
+1248 S
-1257 NLGDGAFRW
+1257 NLRGDDYHIYPEHIRN
-1266 IKQYIEKLPIPKI
+1266 IPIPKI

-1307 DTKELESKIDS
+1307 DTKELESHIDS
-1318 LVYKLYHLT
+1318 LVYKLYNLT
-1327 DDEIKIIEG
+1327 ESEIKIIEG

>member
-1 MPSIKAQQR
+1 MP
-10 QIHHTLPLQ
+10 
-19 ISQSLKCHPKNQGN
+19 
-33 TMSFRF
+33 FRF
-39 NALSYKDFLNPF
+39 NSLSYKDFLNPF

-66 QSLESYRQNL
+66 QSLESYQQNL

-153 ILYYLRERKNTNS
+153 ILYYLRERKNANS

-200 FENFQNPNSLLKGNT
+200 FENFQNPNSLFKGNT

-237 SFNSSLDSNEVSL
+237 SFNSNLDSNEVSL

-260 LAPQSTESQES
+260 LAPQSAESQES
-271 KDNPAFLTSFKI
+271 KNNPAFLTSFKI

-333 ESKASEG
+333 ASEG

-356 DIIQYIILWL
+356 YIIQYIILWL

-394 KIDSFDKLSELF
+394 KIDSFDKLNELF

-444 ISQLNNDLTLKY
+444 ISNLNNDLTLKY

-470 SGEVKL
+470 HGEVKL

-580 IIKQAREILLSIK
+580 ITKQAREILLSIK

-731 ISYFEVNENN
+731 VSYFEVNENN

-763 NFKKQIKIYKE
+763 NFKEQIKIYKE

-789 INTIE
+789 INTIDK
-794 NIKELFKN
+794 IKELFKN

-837 MEMLRITRKQNFRF
+837 MEMLRITRKQKFRF
-851 QPDLENL
+851 QPDLEHL

-880 LEKIRTSQS
+880 LERIRTSQS

-917 YIRQEEIKHLKP
+917 YISAPSQLENTNLALQRQTINNLK
-929 HLQKA
+929 K
-934 FSIYKSTSDI
+934 YKSLYQKWDLYIPFIELGISKLCKENAICAMIIPYPFTNQLYAKVLRDMITTSFNLYELADL
-944 YTYFFEQG
+944 QG
-952 YKILKP
+952 IKV
-958 KALLSFITSNKYTR
+958 
-972 AGYGEPL
+972 
-979 RAFILANTQILHYI
+979 
-993 DLNGLKIFDSA
+993 FDSA
-1004 TVDTSIITFAKTPP
+1004 VVTNCIIFVSKQQFKNKITISNANENLKIQATLEKTY
-1018 SPESNFDYLA
+1018 DDL
-1028 PTQPSLDTDELHAQP
+1028 
-1043 IHQSSLSKDSFI
+1043 I
-1055 FQDQANQALKAKI
+1055 QDQKTLVFNTTAQNRITNKHQNLNTLGDFCYISKGMVLNADEKTAKG
-1068 ESLGTPLKEWDISI
+1068 EFKKDDLIS
-1082 NYGIKTGYNEAF
+1082 NV
-1094 IIDSAK
+1094 
-1100 REEILNNCKDKS
+1100 KDKIHCK
-1112 ERERTSKLIKKM
+1112 EYIEAK
-1124 LRGRDIKRYSYE
+1124 
-1136 WAGLWLICTFPSLN
+1136 
-1150 LDIEKYPSLK
+1150 DIEKYAIK
-1160 AYLESFRPRI
+1160 RIRYLEYNTPRSPSKLSRPTFPQLYENEKILINKIGNIKAIFDKNNIFCDQTNRI
-1170 DQSGEKGCRKK
+1170 CILWKDLKGV
-1181 TSNKWFE
+1181 E
-1188 TQDNIAYHEEFE
+1188 
-1200 KEKVVWAEMTNA
+1200 
-1212 PSFIYDNNSFFINQ
+1212 NNSISGSIKKFSRFSRKEMEKLSLNMN
-1226 TCYFLIHEHN
+1226 L
-1236 KYLLGILNSNLI
+1236 KYILGILNSK
-1248 HSYMKSISS
+1248 YS
-1257 NLGDGAFRW
+1257 NMLLNNIRGLGNID
-1266 IKQYIEKLPIPKI
+1266 INPEYLKNIPIPKI

-1289 IISLVKQILESK
+1289 VISLVEQILDSK

-1307 DTKELESKIDS
+1307 DTKELESKIDF

-1327 DDEIKIIEG
+1327 NDEIKIIEN
-1336 K
+1336 KE

>member
-1 MPSIKAQQR
+1 
-10 QIHHTLPLQ
+10 
-19 ISQSLKCHPKNQGN
+19 
-33 TMSFRF
+33 MSFRF

-76 LKNHSQNEDALVA
+76 LKNQNQNEDALVA

-153 ILYYLRERKNTNS
+153 ILYYLRERKNANS

-297 ANDLNKKF
+297 ANDLNQKF

-325 IQESKESK
+325 IQESRESQ
-333 ESKASEG
+333 ASEG

-763 NFKKQIKIYKE
+763 NFKEQIKIYKE

-794 NIKELFKN
+794 NIKELFKS

-903 GDFLGFDLVIGNPP
+903 GDFKGFDLVIGNPP
-917 YIRQEEIKHLKP
+917 YISAPSQLENTNLALQRQTISNLK
-929 HLQKA
+929 K
-934 FSIYKSTSDI
+934 YKSLYQKWDLYIPFIELGISKLCKENAICAMIIPYPFTNQLYAKVLRDMITTSFNLYELADL
-944 YTYFFEQG
+944 QG
-952 YKILKP
+952 IKV
-958 KALLSFITSNKYTR
+958 
-972 AGYGEPL
+972 
-979 RAFILANTQILHYI
+979 
-993 DLNGLKIFDSA
+993 FDSA
-1004 TVDTSIITFAKTPP
+1004 VVTNCIIFVSKQKFKNKITISNANENLKIQATLEKT
-1018 SPESNFDYLA
+1018 Y
-1028 PTQPSLDTDELHAQP
+1028 DEL
-1043 IHQSSLSKDSFI
+1043 I
-1055 FQDQANQALKAKI
+1055 QDQKTLVFNTTAQNRITNKHQNLNT
-1068 ESLGTPLKEWDISI
+1068 LGDFCYISI
-1082 NYGIKTGYNEAF
+1082 GMVLNADEKT
-1094 IIDSAK
+1094 AK
-1100 REEILNNCKDKS
+1100 GEFKKDDLISNVKDKIHCK
-1112 ERERTSKLIKKM
+1112 EYIEAK
-1124 LRGRDIKRYSYE
+1124 
-1136 WAGLWLICTFPSLN
+1136 
-1150 LDIEKYPSLK
+1150 DIEKYTIK
-1160 AYLESFRPRI
+1160 RIRYLEYNTPRSPSKLRRPTFPQLYENEKILINKIGNIKAIFDKNNIFCDQTNRI
-1170 DQSGEKGCRKK
+1170 CILWKDLKGV
-1181 TSNKWFE
+1181 E
-1188 TQDNIAYHEEFE
+1188 
-1200 KEKVVWAEMTNA
+1200 
-1212 PSFIYDNNSFFINQ
+1212 NNSISGSIKKFSRFSRKEMEKLSLNMN
-1226 TCYFLIHEHN
+1226 L
-1236 KYLLGILNSNLI
+1236 KYILGILNSK
-1248 HSYMKSISS
+1248 YS
-1257 NLGDGAFRW
+1257 NMLLNNIRGLGNID
-1266 IKQYIEKLPIPKI
+1266 INPEYLKNIPIPKI

-1289 IISLVKQILESK
+1289 IISLVEQILDSK
-1301 AKDPTT
+1301 AKDPTK
-1307 DTKELESKIDS
+1307 DTKELESKIDF
-1318 LVYKLYHLT
+1318 LVYKLYNLT
-1327 DDEIKIIEG
+1327 ESEIKIIEG